1 MPGVGTSIPERHRD
15 VSPQDDDLGTSNEVA
30 SDDRRRHG
38 YRIANAVS
46 YILNPLVLPP
56 VAFALLEA
64 HFGAPGLE
72 VLSTFVITTVFFC
85 LVPLFYIL
93 GLVRRGRAE
102 SLEVR
107 QRDRRLGP
115 FLVSLVSYAIG
126 ATLLGLTV
134 DGPARPLIL
143 AFAAIYPVNT
153 VALMLIN
160 LHWKISL
167 HMAGLAAFVG
177 VLLFAAL
184 TVWRDLPADIEAAL
198 TLATVAPLVLLL
210 PLLMWARVRV
220 GAHTPGQVIAGAAF
234 GLAVPLVELYLVV
247 YVWLDVAG

>member
-1 MPGVGTSIPERHRD
+1 MSQSDASATERAA
-15 VSPQDDDLGTSNEVA
+15 PQTRQPDAQA
-30 SDDRRRHG
+30 SHDELATDRQRRG
-38 YRIANAVS
+38 YRVANAVS
-46 YILNPLVLPP
+46 YVLNPLVLPP
-56 VAFALLEA
+56 VAFALLDA
-64 HFGAPGLE
+64 HFGARGLE
-72 VLSTFVITTVFFC
+72 VLWTFAVSAVFFC

-107 QRDRRLGP
+107 QRESRLGP

-126 ATLLGLTV
+126 AVLLGLTV

-143 AFAAIYPVNT
+143 AFAAIYPINT
-153 VALMLIN
+153 VVLLLIN
-160 LHWKISL
+160 TRWKISL
-167 HMAGLAAFVG
+167 HMSGLAAFVG

-184 TVWRDLPADIEAAL
+184 TVWRDLPDGLEAAL

-220 GAHTPGQVIAGAAF
+220 GAHTTGQVIAGTAF
-234 GLAVPLVELYLVV
+234 GLVVPLVELYLVV
-247 YVWLDVAG
+247 HVWLGVAG